1 MNLTIEKFDKKGV
14 STIETIEL
22 AYKRCTGA
30 VEDRFFKALSKMT
43 NGNLQ
48 MKMFSVLAK
57 YIDEAAENQEQEYQ
71 NALTKAVKNN
81 ELTIDEIT
89 EITSKTVNYEEKLA
103 NRTAK
108 IEALQACAFTD
119 SKYMKDFESKPD
131 SEFWQSI
138 TSDDIDAAV
147 GFFRTQ
153 NRI

>member
-30 VEDRFFKALSKMT
+30 VEDKFLKAISKIS
-43 NGNLQ
+43 NENLQ
-48 MKMFSVLAK
+48 MKMFAALAK
-57 YIDEAAENQEQEYQ
+57 YIDSDAENQEQEYQ
-71 NALTKAVKNN
+71 NALMKAVKNN
-81 ELTIDEIT
+81 ELSVDEIT
-89 EITSKTVNYEEKLA
+89 EITAKNVNYEEKMA
-103 NRTAK
+103 NRIAK

-138 TSDDIDAAV
+138 TSDEIDAAV
-147 GFFRTQ
+147 GFFRTK